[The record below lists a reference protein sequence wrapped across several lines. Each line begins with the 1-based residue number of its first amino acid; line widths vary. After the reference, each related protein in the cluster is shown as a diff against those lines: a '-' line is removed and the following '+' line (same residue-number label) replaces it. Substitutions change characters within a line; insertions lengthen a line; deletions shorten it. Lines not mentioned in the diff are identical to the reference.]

1 MNQTEEFKKKHTENF
16 GSTQMPDYDNALKK
30 ILKTYQAKVCHILI
44 FFFTRSSF
52 TYITAQGSRS
62 LRYRP
67 NELGRTCDYEPSNS
81 L

>member
-1 MNQTEEFKKKHTENF
+1 
-16 GSTQMPDYDNALKK
+16 MPDYDNALKK
-30 ILKTYQAKVCHILI
+30 NLENISGQSLSYFNI
-44 FFFTRSSF
+44 FFTRSSF